1 MPAPL
6 VVTFVAGDA
15 GPWIVERIE
24 PYRGDTLLHASRLS
38 IESGHGNFPSSRW
51 ALRGS
56 TGNERYV
63 TRSEREALDA
73 RQAPLSRP
81 EATMASLI
89 PSRKSAAWWDLT
101 QDERRSIFEEQSHHI
116 EASLPFLPA
125 IARRLHHCRELG
137 EPFDFLT
144 WFEYAPENASRFDEL
159 LALMRA
165 TEEWRYVE
173 REVHVRVLREGVAE

>member
-1 MPAPL
+1 MPPPL
-6 VVTFVAGDA
+6 LVTFVAGDA

-24 PYRGDTLLHASRLS
+24 PYRGDPLSHASRLS

-63 TRSEREALDA
+63 
-73 RQAPLSRP
+73 SRP

-89 PSRKSAAWWDLT
+89 ASRKSAAWWDLT
-101 QDERRSIFEEQSHHI
+101 QDERRNIFEEQSHHI

-144 WFEYAPENASRFDEL
+144 WFEYAPENASRFDEI
-159 LALMRA
+159 LALLRA

-173 REVHVRVLREGVAE
+173 RDVHVRLVREAVAE